1 MPASLA
7 GDLDFSPPSGGSQ
20 LLLAIG
26 AFEIFIFLVGLKIL
40 ICGFEPV
47 FHRVPH
53 SQKRP
58 VFRLALRDISGQHP
72 IKAKHHRDIRQQPD
86 QWHGNQGQGQR

>member
-58 VFRLALRDISGQHP
+58 VLRLALRDIPRQHP
-72 IKAKHHRDIRQQPD
+72 LKAKHHRDIRQQPD